1 MFFLQACFNEFA
13 PEEEELIPHFM
24 ASGSFRDKFA
34 EKIVPKF
41 GVNSQVIS
49 VRLGRDGVWPAA

>member
-13 PEEEELIPHFM
+13 PEEEELIPHFL

-41 GVNSQVIS
+41 VVN
-49 VRLGRDGVWPAA
+49 PK